1 MENAGY
7 FTLDLEPVNSDQGR
21 LLVETAPLSGYR
33 QKK

>member
-7 FTLDLEPVNSDQGR
+7 FTLDLEPANSDQGR
-21 LLVETAPLSGYR
+21 RLVASSPLSGYR